1 MERDDPTTLY
11 KYKDTSG
18 DGIEHVECM
27 LRDNEVWFASPLS
40 FNDPFDCR
48 CVFDIRNTREEIVL
62 RKAEFLAKRNGATL
76 RDALAEAD
84 NEIPSEAEQVE
95 DWQKQQI
102 EGHSQRAANS
112 GILCLTPVCDSF
124 IMWTHYAKYHTG
136 ICIQF
141 RVRDVRAKAHLDFI
155 AAAQPVEYADRC
167 PVINIVR
174 DGTVDIVRK
183 AFLTKSTPFRYE
195 REWRTV
201 LMDQGPGLKPIPKG
215 IIGAIILGCQIDL
228 DARKRVIKACAEYDG
243 DVEIVQATLDPE
255 TYGLTMNL
263 EKTV

>member
-1 MERDDPTTLY
+1 MSRDRAITLY
-11 KYKDTSG
+11 KYKDLSG
-18 DGIEHVECM
+18 DGIDHVESM
-27 LRDNEVWFASPLS
+27 LRNNQLWYSSPLH

-62 RKAEFLAKRNGATL
+62 RKAAFLTKRNGATL
-76 RDALAEAD
+76 PDALAEAD
-84 NEIPSEAEQVE
+84 DEIPSEPQKVE
-95 DWQKQQI
+95 KWQTQQI

-112 GILCLTPVCDSF
+112 GILCLTPVCDNF
-124 IMWTHYAKYHTG
+124 IMWTHYANDHTG

-141 RVRDVRAKAHLDFI
+141 RVRDVTEEEHLDFI
-155 AAAQPVEYADRC
+155 AAAQPVEYADGC
-167 PVINIVR
+167 PVINVIR

-195 REWRTV
+195 REWRIV
-201 LMDQGPGLKPIPKG
+201 LLDQGSGLKPIPKG
-215 IIGAIILGCQIDL
+215 IIGAVILGCQIDPG
-228 DARKRVIKACAEYDG
+228 ARERVINACAEYDG